1 MEIVSSVSL
10 ADIVMLIVAVILP
23 LVNGFIT
30 KQSLAPAV
38 KGSILAG
45 LALVAAVLTE
55 YLDALLAE
63 QPFDIGQSVLR
74 WGSVFVV
81 AIASYF
87 GILSRPL
94 QPNDPSHQSI
104 ASIVAARGVK

>member
-10 ADIVMLIVAVILP
+10 ADILMMVLGVVLP
-23 LVNGFIT
+23 LINGFVT
-30 KQSLAPAV
+30 KQSLAPAT
-38 KGSILAG
+38 KGTILAG

-63 QPFDIGQSVLR
+63 QPFDIGQSLLR

-81 AIASYF
+81 AVASYF

-94 QPNDPSHQSI
+94 DRNDSESASI